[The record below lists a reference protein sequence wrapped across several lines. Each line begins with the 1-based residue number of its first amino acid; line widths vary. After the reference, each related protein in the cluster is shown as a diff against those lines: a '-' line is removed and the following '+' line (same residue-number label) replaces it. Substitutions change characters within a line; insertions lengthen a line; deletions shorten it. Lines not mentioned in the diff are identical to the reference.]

1 MVNELFKRTINFP
14 GPVFLEETVS
24 TNLYLQALC
33 DRIRQENLTCVY
45 TSFQSAGRGQR
56 GNSWESEKGKNLLFS
71 FVVYPSRLEA
81 GRQFLLSQITALALK
96 ETLSQFADNIHIK
109 WPNDI
114 YWKDRKLC
122 GTLIENDLT
131 GTHISRSIS
140 GTGVN
145 LNQERFASNAPNPVS
160 LKQITGHTY
169 CPKDML
175 LQILER
181 TAHYFGLLET
191 EQTGVLTTR
200 YKQCLYRKDGLHK
213 YKDKGGEFMASFK
226 DIEPSGKLVLEDEDG
241 AIRKYMFKEVEYV
254 LPSPTLTGLNKNSNT
269 TAP

>member
-1 MVNELFKRTINFP
+1 
-14 GPVFLEETVS
+14 
-24 TNLYLQALC
+24 
-33 DRIRQENLTCVY
+33 
-45 TSFQSAGRGQR
+45 
-56 GNSWESEKGKNLLFS
+56 
-71 FVVYPSRLEA
+71 
-81 GRQFLLSQITALALK
+81 
-96 ETLSQFADNIHIK
+96 
-109 WPNDI
+109 
-114 YWKDRKLC
+114 
-122 GTLIENDLT
+122 
-131 GTHISRSIS
+131 
-140 GTGVN
+140 
-145 LNQERFASNAPNPVS
+145 
-160 LKQITGHTY
+160 
-169 CPKDML
+169 ML

-191 EQTGVLTTR
+191 EQTDVLTTR